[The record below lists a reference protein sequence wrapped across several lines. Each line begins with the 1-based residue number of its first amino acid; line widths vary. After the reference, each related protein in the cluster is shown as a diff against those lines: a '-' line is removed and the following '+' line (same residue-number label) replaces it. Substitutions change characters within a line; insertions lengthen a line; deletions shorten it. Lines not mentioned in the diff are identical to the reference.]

1 MSELNRRRFLG
12 TLSAAVLGGVGVAR
26 GVLGGPPRT
35 PTAVAAAVASP
46 PRAAAARSFGPP
58 PPVACR
64 PRPSERG
71 AAARRWR
78 AEQAARDGNLLALT
92 VDDGV
97 NTDVVRL
104 YTGFAKDTGVRLTY
118 FVNGT
123 YRSWT
128 DNLALLRP
136 LVESGQIQLGN
147 HTWSHP
153 NLTKLPVSR
162 VAQQIARND
171 AFLKRTFGVDARP
184 YLRPPYG
191 RHNSTVD
198 AVAADL
204 GYTAITLWS
213 GSLADSTVITED
225 YIVQMAQ
232 RSFTGQTIVI
242 GHLNHPPVTHV
253 YESTP
258 RSHPRTQPTHR
269 HPQRCLPR
277 TALGQAFKAHS
288 VLSRCG
294 WDGQPRAHRDVAD
307 IGDTQSFQCLWLM
320 LAASLLH
327 NMAQVRVRR

>member
-1 MSELNRRRFLG
+1 VSELNRRRFLG
-12 TLSAAVLGGVGVAR
+12 ALAATVLGGMGVGR
-26 GVLGGPPRT
+26 GVLGGPPQT

-46 PRAAAARSFGPP
+46 PRAAGKVVPGALVPP
-58 PPVACR
+58 PAPI
-64 PRPSERG
+64 
-71 AAARRWR
+71 ARVPLPGGGVLTKLPG
-78 AEQAARDGNLLALT
+78 DGNLLALT

-97 NTDVVRL
+97 DTDVVRL
-104 YTGFAKDTGVRLTY
+104 YTQFAKDTGVRLTY

-153 NLTKLPVSR
+153 NLTKLPASR
-162 VAQQIARND
+162 VAQQISRND
-171 AFLKRTFGVDARP
+171 EFLKTTFGVDARP

-213 GSLADSTVITED
+213 GSLSDSTVVTED
-225 YIVQMAQ
+225 YIVEEA
-232 RSFTGQTIVI
+232 RRYFTGQAIVI

-253 YESTP
+253 YEQL
-258 RSHPRTQPTHR
+258 RDLIRARNLRTVTLNDVF
-269 HPQRCLPR
+269 LPP
-277 TALGQAFKAHS
+277 H
-288 VLSRCG
+288 
-294 WDGQPRAHRDVAD
+294 
-307 IGDTQSFQCLWLM
+307 
-320 LAASLLH
+320 
-327 NMAQVRVRR
+327 

>member
-1 MSELNRRRFLG
+1 VSELNRRRFLVA
-12 TLSAAVLGGVGVAR
+12 LSAAVLGGMGVAR
-26 GVLGGPPRT
+26 GVLGGPPQT

-46 PRAAAARSFGPP
+46 PRAGGKVIPGALLPQPAPI
-58 PPVACR
+58 
-64 PRPSERG
+64 ERVPLPG
-71 AAARRWR
+71 GGVLNKLPG
-78 AEQAARDGNLLALT
+78 DGNLLALT

-104 YTGFAKDTGVRLTY
+104 YTEFARETGVRLTY
-118 FVNGT
+118 FVNGI

-162 VAQQIARND
+162 VAQQISRND
-171 AFLKRTFGVDARP
+171 EFLKTTFGVDARP

-213 GSLADSTVITED
+213 GSLSDSTVITED

-232 RSFTGQTIVI
+232 RAFTGQAIVI
-242 GHLNHPPVTHV
+242 GHLNHLPVTHV
-253 YESTP
+253 YEQLRDLIRA
-258 RSHPRTQPTHR
+258 RSLRTVTLNDVF
-269 HPQRCLPR
+269 LPP
-277 TALGQAFKAHS
+277 H
-288 VLSRCG
+288 
-294 WDGQPRAHRDVAD
+294 
-307 IGDTQSFQCLWLM
+307 
-320 LAASLLH
+320 
-327 NMAQVRVRR
+327 